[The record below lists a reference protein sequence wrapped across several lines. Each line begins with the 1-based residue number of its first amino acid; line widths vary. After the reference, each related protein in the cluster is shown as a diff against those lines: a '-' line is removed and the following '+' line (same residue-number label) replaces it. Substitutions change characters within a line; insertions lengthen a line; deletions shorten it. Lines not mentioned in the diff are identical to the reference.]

1 MEASPE
7 ADTGS
12 HGTETFGTVSAGG
25 GGATLFAVSANISGV
40 IDSVSSVGGKL
51 AGLGRGGLVMIFCGG
66 KGRGDVRPDEG
77 FQGDVVDSASDE
89 DTAASANA
97 SS

>member
-1 MEASPE
+1 
-7 ADTGS
+7 
-12 HGTETFGTVSAGG
+12 
-25 GGATLFAVSANISGV
+25 
-40 IDSVSSVGGKL
+40 
-51 AGLGRGGLVMIFCGG
+51 MIFCGG
-66 KGRGDVRPDEG
+66 KGGGDVRPDEG